1 MKIYRAEYESRNFVF
16 EGFGTTESQAKKVL
30 LQALKLHTKQFNLDK
45 DWYYKDD
52 IFVLEYE
59 IGTPYRDRSIIKET
73 T

>member
-1 MKIYRAEYESRNFVF
+1 MKIYRAEYDSRNFEFV
-16 EGFGTTESQAKKVL
+16 GYGTTESQAKKVL

-59 IGTPYRDRSIIKET
+59 IGTPYRDRSIIKEPT
-73 T
+73 